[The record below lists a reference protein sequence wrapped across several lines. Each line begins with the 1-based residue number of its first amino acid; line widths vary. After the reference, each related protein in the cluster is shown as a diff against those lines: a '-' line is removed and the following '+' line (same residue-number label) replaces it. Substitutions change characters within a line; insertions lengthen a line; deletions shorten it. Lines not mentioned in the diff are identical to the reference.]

1 MFIEKAYAYTFINWS
16 EGNTTTMI
24 GYITNLIG
32 DLMPVIL
39 VILGITIA
47 VYFIRAFLHR
57 GD

>member
-1 MFIEKAYAYTFINWS
+1 MFIEKAFAYTFVNWT
-16 EGNTTTMI
+16 EGNTTTMLDYI
-24 GYITNLIG
+24 GDLVG

>member
-1 MFIEKAYAYTFINWS
+1 MFIEKAYAYTFINWT
-16 EGNTTTMI
+16 EGNTTTMT
-24 GYITNLIG
+24 GYIASLVG

>member
-16 EGNTTTMI
+16 AGNTTTML
-24 GYITNLIG
+24 GYITNLVG

-39 VILGITIA
+39 VVLGITIA

>member
-1 MFIEKAYAYTFINWS
+1 MFIEKAYAYTFVNWT
-16 EGNTTTMI
+16 EGNTTTLT
-24 GYITNLIG
+24 TNIANLVG

-47 VYFIRAFLHR
+47 VYFIRAFLNR

>member
-16 EGNTTTMI
+16 EGNTTTML
-24 GYITNLIG
+24 GYITNLVG

-39 VILGITIA
+39 VVLGITIA

>member
-1 MFIEKAYAYTFINWS
+1 MFIEKAYAYTFIDWS
-16 EGNTTTMI
+16 EGNTTTML
-24 GYITNLIG
+24 GYITNLVG